1 MSTKKVHIIAVP
13 YDSGHRELR
22 MGKGPGHLLE
32 HGLGDKLRAE
42 GHDVSEHYIEAES
55 AFTLEVGTSYEVY
68 RSLADC
74 VRVACEA
81 GRFPLVLAGN
91 CGSVLGT
98 TAGVGPERLGVIWLD
113 AHGDFNTPDTTA
125 SGFLDGMSLATVTG
139 RCWSALAATIPG
151 FSAIPDTN
159 VIHLGVRDLDPAEK
173 PLLANSAI
181 KVLDAELIRRTG
193 VSQALEP
200 ALTAWHGRVDRVYL
214 HLDLD
219 VLDPEEAP
227 ANQYAVPGGLTVSQ
241 VEDAIRLVGRHF
253 PICAAAITAYD
264 PAFDPANRMPNA
276 AIQFAQ
282 RLLQSEQFTSAV
294 VIPSTL

>member
-1 MSTKKVHIIAVP
+1 MKKVQIIAIS
-13 YDSGHRELR
+13 YDSGHRSVR
-22 MGKGPGHLLE
+22 MGKGPNHLLE
-32 HGLGDKLRAE
+32 HGLDDRLRAE
-42 GHDVSEHYIEAES
+42 GHDVRVQYIEAES
-55 AFTLEVGTSYEVY
+55 AFPLEVGTSYELY

-98 TAGVGPERLGVIWLD
+98 TAGVGPARLGVIWLD

-125 SGFLDGMSLATVTG
+125 SGFLDGMALATATG
-139 RCWSALAATIPG
+139 RCWSALAETISG
-151 FSAIPDTN
+151 FSPIPDAN

-173 PLLANSAI
+173 TLLDNSDIRVLSEEHI
-181 KVLDAELIRRTG
+181 KRAG
-193 VSQALEP
+193 VAQVLEP
-200 ALTAWHGRVDRVYL
+200 ALAAWRGRVDRVYI

-219 VLDPEEAP
+219 VLGPEEAT

-241 VEDAIRLVGRHF
+241 VEEAISLVGSHF

-264 PAFDPANRMPNA
+264 PLCDPDNRVPGA
-276 AIQFAQ
+276 AIRFAG
-282 RLLQSEQFTSAV
+282 RLLQSE
-294 VIPSTL
+294 